1 MIQNLIIFFIMN
13 YIKHL
18 NGVFYQFS
26 KDTRLNPTHISLYV
40 ALFQLWNYNRFPEE
54 FYINREEVMKF
65 SKIGS
70 NTTYHRCIKELSH
83 WKYIQYYPAHNP
95 YKGSKVKLFKFDTSD
110 KQELNLKST
119 INGQA
124 LVSNINM
131 YKHNINFIKLEAI
144 AKEKMI
150 LEFFKKKNW
159 PELEAKKFFN
169 HYQGI
174 GWKVGGKSKI
184 IDWQATAK
192 SWMLK
197 SGEMNLSSLAQS
209 NLSSRA
215 QSNLSSRAQSNLSS
229 RAQSRELNQN
239 GNLPLD
245 QNQDNLH
252 TNQNKNY
259 NEPL

>member
-1 MIQNLIIFFIMN
+1 MN

-18 NGVFYQFS
+18 NGVLDQFS
-26 KDTRLNPTHISLYV
+26 KDNRLNPTHISLYI
-40 ALFQLWNYNRFPEE
+40 ALFQFWNYNRFPND

-83 WKYIQYYPAHNP
+83 WKYILYSPSHNP
-95 YKGSKVKLFKFDTSD
+95 FKGSKVKLFNFSTSD
-110 KQELNLKST
+110 KQELYLDST

-124 LVSNINM
+124 LVSNTNIN
-131 YKHNINFIKLEAI
+131 KHNINFIKLEAI
-144 AKEKMI
+144 AKEKLI
-150 LEFFKKKNW
+150 LDFFKKEKY

-174 GWKVGGKSKI
+174 GWKVGGKTKI
-184 IDWQATAK
+184 VDWQATAR

-197 SGEMNLSSLAQS
+197 AEEMNLSV
-209 NLSSRA
+209 
-215 QSNLSSRAQSNLSS
+215 
-229 RAQSRELNQN
+229 RAQSRTNNEN
-239 GNLPLD
+239 NLPLD
-245 QNQDNLH
+245 HFQDNLH

-259 NEPL
+259 DEPL

>member
-1 MIQNLIIFFIMN
+1 MN

-18 NGVFYQFS
+18 NGIFHQFS
-26 KDTRLNPTHISLYV
+26 IDTRLNPTHISLYV

-54 FYINREEVMKF
+54 FYINREEIMKF

-83 WKYIQYYPAHNP
+83 WKYILYNPSHNP
-95 YKGSKVKLFKFDTSD
+95 FKGSKVKLFNFSTSD
-110 KQELNLKST
+110 KQEMYLNYP

-131 YKHNINFIKLEAI
+131 NKHNINNNKPLSIKE
-144 AKEKMI
+144 I
-150 LEFFKKKNW
+150 LNFFKKKNW
-159 PELEAKKFFN
+159 SEKEAKKFFN
-169 HYQGI
+169 YYDSV
-174 GWKVGGKSKI
+174 GWKKGNNPI
-184 IDWQATAK
+184 ENWQAAAE

-197 SGEMNLSSLAQS
+197 TDEFKNSKRKNEKTNS
-209 NLSSRA
+209 NT
-215 QSNLSSRAQSNLSS
+215 
-229 RAQSRELNQN
+229 E
-239 GNLPLD
+239 LPLD

>member
-1 MIQNLIIFFIMN
+1 MIQNLIIFFILN

-18 NGVFYQFS
+18 NGIFHQFS

-40 ALFQLWNYNRFPEE
+40 ALFQFWNYNRFPDE

-83 WKYIQYYPAHNP
+83 WKYILYKPSHNP
-95 YKGSKVKLFKFDTSD
+95 FKGSKVKLFNFSTSD
-110 KQELNLKST
+110 KQDLYLDSS

-124 LVSNINM
+124 LVSNININKHTINNNKPI
-131 YKHNINFIKLEAI
+131 YKKEILIFF
-144 AKEKMI
+144 KEK
-150 LEFFKKKNW
+150 KW
-159 PELEAKKFFN
+159 PKSEAERFYN
-169 HYQGI
+169 HYESI
-174 GWKVGGKSKI
+174 SWKKSNHQI
-184 IDWQATAK
+184 ENWQAAAE

-197 SGEMNLSSLAQS
+197 TEDFKSPKRGKSKTT
-209 NLSSRA
+209 
-215 QSNLSSRAQSNLSS
+215 
-229 RAQSRELNQN
+229 QN
-239 GNLPLD
+239 TDLPLD
-245 QNQDNLH
+245 HFQDNLL